1 MGKWLDLLARK
12 INPPPF
18 QVGDVVRFEPDERAL
33 GWTQEL
39 EGLYPGY
46 VGKVT
51 KIKRGRMFEW
61 DVYVDNKTVGF
72 LSIYFKLI
80 KRARE

>member
-1 MGKWLDLLARK
+1 MREWIKRLSRK
-12 INPPPF
+12 VNPPPF
-18 QVGDVVRFEPDERAL
+18 RIGDTVRFEPDERAL
-33 GWTQEL
+33 GWTQDL

-51 KIKRGRMFEW
+51 GIKRGRMFEW
-61 DVYVDNKTVGF
+61 DVYVDHKSIGF

-80 KRARE
+80 ERVQR